1 MGDIERRLWASV
13 AYPLASLP
21 PSEVPL
27 VTVSTI
33 LLLLVG
39 MLLVLFGVLAGGNVA
54 FMALGVVALI
64 AAGVLEAWGR
74 RRT

>member
-1 MGDIERRLWASV
+1 
-13 AYPLASLP
+13 
-21 PSEVPL
+21 

-33 LLLLVG
+33 FLILVGLLLV
-39 MLLVLFGVLAGGNVA
+39 MFGVLAGGNVA